1 MLAYIGLGSNLK
13 DPKAQIKRAL
23 ESLNKNNETELINA
37 SSFYE
42 SKPLLDIPGPNY
54 INAVCKIETKLSAI
68 NLLNLCQ
75 EIEDNQQRVR
85 EVKWGSRTIDLDIL
99 LYGEQ
104 VISNKRLTIPHPEA
118 INRAFVLVPLF
129 EIEPTVRIPLLGSI
143 RILLDKINKL
153 NLIIIIQRIK
163 GSFYLNFWIL

>member
-23 ESLNKNNETELINA
+23 ASLSNNDGAELINV

-42 SKPLLDIPGPNY
+42 SKPLLEIPGPNY
-54 INAVCKIETKLSAI
+54 LNAVCKIETKLSAI
-68 NLLNLCQ
+68 DLLDLCQ
-75 EIEDNQQRVR
+75 EIEESQQRVR

-104 VISNKRLTIPHPEA
+104 VISNKRLSIPHPEA

-129 EIEPTVRIPLLGSI
+129 EIEPYIKFPLLGPI
-143 RILLDKINKL
+143 KDLLDRINKL
-153 NLIIIIQRIK
+153 DVNKL
-163 GSFYLNFWIL
+163 

>member
-1 MLAYIGLGSNLK
+1 LLAYIGLGSNLK
-13 DPKAQIKRAL
+13 GPKARIKRAL
-23 ESLNKNNETELINA
+23 AALNDNNGTELMTV
-37 SSFYE
+37 SSLYE

-68 NLLNLCQ
+68 DLLDLCQ
-75 EIEDNQQRVR
+75 EIEESQQRVR

-99 LYGEQ
+99 LYGGQ

-129 EIEPTVRIPLLGSI
+129 EIDPTVKIPLLGPI
-143 RILLDKINKL
+143 KTLLDRINKSDVKKL
-153 NLIIIIQRIK
+153 
-163 GSFYLNFWIL
+163 

>member
-23 ESLNKNNETELINA
+23 ATLNDNNRIKLIAA

-54 INAVCKIETKLSAI
+54 LNAVCKIETQLSAI
-68 NLLNLCQ
+68 DLLDLCQ

-104 VISNKRLTIPHPEA
+104 VISNKRLSIPHPEA

-129 EIEPTVRIPLLGSI
+129 EIEPNIKFPLLGTI
-143 RILLDKINKL
+143 KDLLDRINKL
-153 NLIIIIQRIK
+153 DVNKL
-163 GSFYLNFWIL
+163 